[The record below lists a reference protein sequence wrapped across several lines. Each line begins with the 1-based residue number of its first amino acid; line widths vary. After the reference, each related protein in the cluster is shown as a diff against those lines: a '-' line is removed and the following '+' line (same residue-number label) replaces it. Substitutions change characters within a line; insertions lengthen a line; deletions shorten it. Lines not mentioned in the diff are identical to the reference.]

1 MYSQRWHTE
10 IDLTMEGDFDLRCLM
25 KKSFRRLC
33 DNPDKRLKVSE
44 STLWEREGKEGMN
57 ADVRNLTVGFYF

>member
-1 MYSQRWHTE
+1 
-10 IDLTMEGDFDLRCLM
+10 M

-33 DNPDKRLKVSE
+33 DNPDRRLKVSE

-57 ADVRNLTVGFYF
+57 ADERNLTVGFYF